1 MAHRDLPVRSLAP
14 KSPDFLAKLRDLFFH
29 VQPHP
34 DACPDKVTHARVTSQ
49 TDRLHGTVQLSLI
62 HI

>member
-34 DACPDKVTHARVTSQ
+34 DVCR
-49 TDRLHGTVQLSLI
+49 G
-62 HI
+62 